1 MADNFVES
9 SFVIEILSPEELAW
23 WKKKGEQDTHP
34 YKEWELI
41 ENDTQ
46 VWFHEDT
53 YFDGEEA
60 AAVSQS
66 FRKEWELIENDT
78 QVWFH
83 EDTNFDVEEAAA
95 VIQSFL
101 KECRP
106 KGSCGF
112 SWALSCSKPR
122 LDEFGGGACFVTA
135 QKVWWHSYND
145 WLQDKYRQAGA
156 R

>member
-34 YKEWELI
+34 Y
-41 ENDTQ
+41 
-46 VWFHEDT
+46 
-53 YFDGEEA
+53 
-60 AAVSQS
+60 
-66 FRKEWELIENDT
+66 KEWELIENDT